1 MRGKP
6 VTFFIIDDDDVD
18 FQAIER
24 ALWDIKISNPV
35 ARAKDG
41 VEALE
46 MLRGENGRDL
56 LDGPIMILLDLNMP
70 KMGGLEFL
78 KTINADKALKELQV
92 MVLTTSDSDQDIIS
106 AYKYDIYSY
115 IVKDDLRDSLREAL
129 EELDAHRTIVAA

>member
-18 FQAIER
+18 YQAIER
-24 ALWDIKISNPV
+24 ALSDIKIINPV

-46 MLRGENGRDL
+46 MLRGENGHNAL
-56 LDGPIMILLDLNMP
+56 EGPMMILLDLNMP

-78 KTINADKALKELQV
+78 KNINEDKALKEIG
-92 MVLTTSDSDQDIIS
+92 SFH
-106 AYKYDIYSY
+106 
-115 IVKDDLRDSLREAL
+115 
-129 EELDAHRTIVAA
+129 LDT